1 VQNVTASIMER
12 LLQTYISSNQN
23 KLTIQDEL
31 LDSKLSAKFM
41 VALMLNNLFWI
52 TMHMG
57 RDTEDCRIDFSD
69 VKAKQNYK
77 NRS

>member
-52 TMHMG
+52 TMHMEE
-57 RDTEDCRIDFSD
+57 TLRIAELIS
-69 VKAKQNYK
+69 VM
-77 NRS
+77 